1 MYSRFVCPDFHECSI
16 EDCLEHCRLSDT
28 LAAGRCLSK
37 RSLMAIAEQRV
48 WKGIPST
55 TQLLRGTREAYLTIT
70 QDYSVDPQ
78 DLIFALFGT
87 RVHAKLENY
96 TPEGS
101 SSEVRLYDEISSGAY
116 DFYQDGVLY
125 DDKTYGSYAVAKTL
139 GLVEKLVPDGVYK
152 SSRTGKYKKGDPKFK
167 KIFVEGGIH
176 KRFDLMVQMNDYRMK
191 LEKHGL
197 PVKQMCCEIIVRDGG
212 TFVAQSRGI
221 TQRALLVVI
230 NKVSDYLIHAYMK
243 KKADLLHEALATGEL
258 PPVCKPRERWYDRTT
273 GRSGKCAKFCPVR
286 FQCDFGR
293 REMAVAG
300 IIPSGKEVLAD
311 D

>member
-1 MYSRFVCPDFHECSI
+1 MYTRFVCPDFHECKI
-16 EDCLEHCRLSDT
+16 ENCLKECRMKDQLE
-28 LAAGRCLSK
+28 AGRCLST
-37 RSLMAIAEQRV
+37 RSLMALAKQRE

-87 RVHAKLENY
+87 RVHAVLEENL
-96 TPEGS
+96 PEGS
-101 SSEVRLYDEISSGAY
+101 SSEVRLYDDISSGAY

-125 DDKTYGSYAVAKTL
+125 DDKTYGSFAVAKTL
-139 GLVEKLVPDGVYK
+139 GLKEELVPDGVYK
-152 SSRTGKYKKGDPKFK
+152 SSRVGKYKKGDPKFK
-167 KIFVEGGIH
+167 KIFTEGGVH
-176 KRFDLMVQMNDYRMK
+176 KRFDLAVQLNDYRMK

-212 TFVAQSRGI
+212 TYIAQSRGI
-221 TQRALLVVI
+221 LQRALLVVI
-230 NKVSDYLIHAYMK
+230 NKISDCWISRYMK
-243 KKADLLHEALATGEL
+243 RKAELLEHALSNGVL
-258 PPVCKPRERWYDRTT
+258 PPVCKPRERWYDHNT

-286 FQCDFGR
+286 YQCDFGR
-293 REMAVAG
+293 REMACAG
-300 IIPSGKEVLAD
+300 IFSDKEELPD